1 MKILLLGSGALK
13 IGQAG
18 EFDYSGSQAIKT
30 FRRNGHEVVL
40 INPNIATVQTDSD
53 LFAPEENR
61 ADTVYFLPVTVEFV
75 ERVIEKERPDAL
87 ALSFGGQTALNC
99 GLKLEEQG
107 VLEKYNIKV
116 LGTSTESI
124 RATEDREIFVQ
135 KCTEVGTLTPRS
147 IASYDYD
154 GALAAAQEIGF
165 PLIMRAGF
173 TLGGQGSG
181 FCENI
186 EQFEK
191 KIKEAF
197 AFSPQVLVEEDLRGW
212 KELEYEVVRDGADN
226 CITVVNMENFDPLG
240 IHTGESIVISPS
252 MTLSNQEWQMLRT
265 VAIKTIRH
273 LGIVGECN
281 IQYALNPNNPTE
293 YRVIEVNPRLSRSS
307 ALASKATG
315 YPLAAVAA
323 DIILGKTLDQIPNAV
338 TKETTA
344 FFEPALDYV
353 ALKIPRWDLQK
364 FRKVSQE
371 ITTEMKSVGEV
382 MALGRNFPEV
392 VQKAIRMLNIGS
404 EGILHPPRPFE
415 DKKSVENNL
424 RTASPRRLFA
434 VGEALFKDYFSV
446 DEIFEITK
454 IDRWFLYQIER
465 ITDCAKQLDQ
475 QNVGRRDVLE
485 IELLK
490 EAKVLGFS
498 DENISQLSG
507 VSVTEIRDQ
516 RKKNDLIPVT
526 KQVDT
531 LAAEFPAQTNYLYT
545 TYLGQKNDV

>member
-30 FRRNGHEVVL
+30 FKAARHEVIL
-40 INPNIATVQTDSD
+40 INPNIATVQTDPKN
-53 LFAPEENR
+53 FAPEASC
-61 ADTVYFLPVTVEFV
+61 ADKVYFLPVTTDFV
-75 ERVIEKERPDAL
+75 ERVIEKEKPEAL

-99 GLKLEEQG
+99 GLDLEEAG
-107 VLEKYNIKV
+107 ILAKHNVRV
-116 LGTSTESI
+116 LGTPVEVI

-135 KCTEVGTLTPRS
+135 KLTEIQIKTPRS
-147 IASYDYD
+147 IPARTMKQ
-154 GALAAAQEIGF
+154 AFAAAEKIGF

-181 FCENI
+181 FCETP
-186 EQFEK
+186 EKFEAMVK
-191 KIKEAF
+191 DAF

-212 KELEYEVVRDGADN
+212 KELEYEVVRDAEDN

-252 MTLSNQEWQMLRT
+252 MTLSNQEWQRLRT
-265 VAIKTIRH
+265 VAIRTIRH

-281 IQYALNPNNPTE
+281 IQYALNPNDPHE

-323 DIILGKTLDQIPNAV
+323 EIMLGKRLADIPNAI
-338 TKETTA
+338 TKVTTA
-344 FFEPALDYV
+344 YFEPALDYV

-364 FRKVSQE
+364 FRKVSEQ
-371 ITTEMKSVGEV
+371 IATEMKSVGEV

-392 VQKAIRMLNIGS
+392 LQKAVRMLGLGS
-404 EGILHPPRPFE
+404 EGILDSPVVFK
-415 DKKSVENNL
+415 DKQEVTEYL
-424 RTASPRRLFA
+424 QLATPRRLFA
-434 VGEALFKDYFSV
+434 VSEALYKNYYTV
-446 DEIFEITK
+446 EEIFEFTK
-454 IDRWFLYQIER
+454 IDHWFLTQIRR
-465 ITDCAKQLDQ
+465 ITDMAQNLQKQKHKT
-475 QNVGRRDVLE
+475 
-485 IELLK
+485 LK
-490 EAKVLGFS
+490 AETIRAAKVLGFS
-498 DENISQLSG
+498 DEMLARLVGKTFKEVYTLRRELGIL
-507 VSVTEIRDQ
+507 
-516 RKKNDLIPVT
+516 PVA

-545 TYLGQKNDV
+545 TYLGETNDA

>member
-30 FRRNGHEVVL
+30 FKANGHEVIL
-40 INPNIATVQTDSD
+40 INPNIATVQTDPKN
-53 LFAPEENR
+53 FAPASSC
-61 ADTVYFLPVTVEFV
+61 ADKVYFVPVTPKFV
-75 ERVIEKERPDAL
+75 ERIIAKEKPDAL

-99 GLKLEEQG
+99 GLDLEESG
-107 VLEKYNIKV
+107 ILEKHNVRV
-116 LGTSTESI
+116 LGTPVEAI

-135 KCTEVGTLTPRS
+135 KCTEIGVKTPRS
-147 IASYDYD
+147 IATRSMQE
-154 GALAAAQEIGF
+154 ALAAAEKIGF

-181 FCENI
+181 FCETPDK
-186 EQFEK
+186 FESMVRD
-191 KIKEAF
+191 AF
-197 AFSPQVLVEEDLRGW
+197 TFSPQVLVEEDLRGW
-212 KELEYEVVRDGADN
+212 KELEYEVVRDGEDN
-226 CITVVNMENFDPLG
+226 CITVVNMENFDALG

-252 MTLSNQEWQMLRT
+252 VTLSNQEWQMLRT

-281 IQYALNPNNPTE
+281 IQYALNPNNPHE

-323 DIILGKTLDQIPNAV
+323 EIMLGKRLADIPNAI
-338 TKETTA
+338 TKVTTA
-344 FFEPALDYV
+344 YFEPALDYV

-364 FRKVSQE
+364 FRKVSEQ
-371 ITTEMKSVGEV
+371 IATEMKSVGEV

-392 VQKAIRMLNIGS
+392 IQKAVRMLGLGS
-404 EGILHPPRPFE
+404 EGVLDSPIAFK
-415 DKKSVENNL
+415 DKADVTEYLKL
-424 RTASPRRLFA
+424 ATPRRLFA
-434 VGEALFKDYFSV
+434 ISEALFKNYYTV
-446 DEIFEITK
+446 EEIFEFTK
-454 IDRWFLYQIER
+454 IDHWFLTQLKR
-465 ITDCAKQLDQ
+465 ITDMAQELEKNKTLDEKSL
-475 QNVGRRDVLE
+475 RD
-485 IELLK
+485 
-490 EAKVLGFS
+490 AKVLGFS
-498 DENISQLSG
+498 DEMIARLVGKTFKDIYKLRRELG
-507 VSVTEIRDQ
+507 V
-516 RKKNDLIPVT
+516 LPVA

-545 TYLGQKNDV
+545 TYLGETNDV

>member
-30 FRRNGHEVVL
+30 FKANGHEVIL
-40 INPNIATVQTDSD
+40 INPNIATVQTDPKN
-53 LFAPEENR
+53 FAPAASC
-61 ADTVYFLPVTVEFV
+61 ADKVYFLPVTTDFV
-75 ERVIEKERPDAL
+75 ERIIEKEKPDAL

-99 GLKLEEQG
+99 GLDLEEAG
-107 VLEKYNIKV
+107 ILAKHNIEV
-116 LGTSTESI
+116 LGTPVDSI

-135 KCTEVGTLTPRS
+135 KCTEIGVKTPRS
-147 IASYDYD
+147 IAARTMDE
-154 GALAAAQEIGF
+154 ALAAASEIGF

-181 FCENI
+181 FCETPDKFQSMVND
-186 EQFEK
+186 
-191 KIKEAF
+191 AF
-197 AFSPQVLVEEDLRGW
+197 TFSPQVLVEEDLRGW
-212 KELEYEVVRDGADN
+212 KELEYEVVRDGEDN

-252 MTLSNQEWQMLRT
+252 VTLCNQEWQMLRT

-281 IQYALNPNNPTE
+281 IQYALNPNDPQE

-323 DIILGKTLDQIPNAV
+323 EILLGKRLADIPNAI
-338 TKETTA
+338 TKVTTA
-344 FFEPALDYV
+344 YFEPALDYV

-364 FRKVSQE
+364 FRKVSEQ
-371 ITTEMKSVGEV
+371 IATEMKSVGEV

-392 VQKAIRMLNIGS
+392 IQKAVRMLGLGS
-404 EGILHPPRPFE
+404 EGVLDSPVPFK
-415 DKKSVENNL
+415 DKAEVTEYL
-424 RTASPRRLFA
+424 TLATPRRLFA
-434 VGEALFKDYFSV
+434 VAEALFKNYYTV
-446 DEIFEITK
+446 EEIFEFTK
-454 IDRWFLYQIER
+454 IDHWFLTQLKR
-465 ITDCAKQLDQ
+465 ITDLAQSLEKNKTLDK
-475 QNVGRRDVLE
+475 E
-485 IELLK
+485 ILLK
-490 EAKVLGFS
+490 AKVLGFS
-498 DENISQLSG
+498 DEMIARLVGKTFRDIYTLRRELG
-507 VSVTEIRDQ
+507 V
-516 RKKNDLIPVT
+516 LPVA

-545 TYLGQKNDV
+545 TYLGNTNDV